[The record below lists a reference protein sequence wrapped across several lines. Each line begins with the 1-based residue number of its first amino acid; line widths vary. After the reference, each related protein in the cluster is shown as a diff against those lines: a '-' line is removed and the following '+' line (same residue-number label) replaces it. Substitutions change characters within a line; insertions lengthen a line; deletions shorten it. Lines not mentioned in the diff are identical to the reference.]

1 MLSFPRAHTGIFQY
15 HAGMKY
21 PPKLKLRLA
30 KLIVDGNKTAT
41 QLESEEGIPN
51 QRLSEWASQLRKKP
65 DEDFEPK
72 STAAKTVTNKTPLEV
87 RQAIIQTY
95 WDDQKLTHDK
105 IKSILA
111 SRGMEVSAS
120 TIGVYVRKQIDFM
133 KKQSE
138 QAKQKVPAKRSRKSR
153 N

>member
-65 DEDFEPK
+65 DENFEAS
-72 STAAKTVTNKTPLEV
+72 STAAKTVANKTPLEV
-87 RQAIIQTY
+87 QKAIIQTY
-95 WDDQKLTHDK
+95 WDDQKLTHAK
-105 IKSILA
+105 IKTLLA
-111 SRGMEVSAS
+111 SKGMEVSES
-120 TIGVYVRKQIDFM
+120 TIGFYIRKQKAHM
-133 KKQSE
+133 KRLSE
-138 QAKQKVPAKRSRKSR
+138 EAKEKVPAKRSRKTK